1 MEIYVGLDV
10 AVETTSVCVVDGA
23 GKVVREAT
31 VPSDPD
37 AIEEFLANWGMEIKR
52 VGLEAYSL
60 SAWLFSQ
67 LSDRG
72 IPMHC
77 IETRHSKAVLKT
89 MINKTDRND
98 ARGIAQMMRTG
109 WFREVHV
116 KSVAAQTLRTLLVS
130 RKALLGRVLDMDNMI
145 RGLLRPF
152 GLKVGKVSTGRFQ
165 ARVLELVE
173 SVRDLSDI
181 VIPLLETR
189 GMMRRQYAELHK
201 LALRAARR
209 DDAVCRMMTVPG
221 VGAIVGLTFRAT
233 VDDPTR
239 FRRSRTVGAHFGL
252 TPRRYQSG
260 ETDRVGRISKCGDEL
275 TRTMLYEAAIAVL
288 TRIAR
293 PSRLRSWGLKLVK
306 RRGLKRAATAV
317 ARSIGVLLHRIWV
330 DGSVFHPDGCQTP
343 QGALAA

>member
-10 AVETTSVCVVDGA
+10 AVETTSVCVVDDA
-23 GKVVREAT
+23 GKVMREAT

-37 AIEEFLANWGMEIKR
+37 AIEEFLGNWGMAIKR

-60 SAWLFSQ
+60 SAWLCSQ

-77 IETRHSKAVLKT
+77 IETRHSKAMLKA

-116 KSVAAQTLRTLLVS
+116 KSVGAQTLRTLLVG
-130 RKALLGRVLDMDNMI
+130 RKAMLGKVLDMENMI
-145 RGLLRPF
+145 RGLIRPF
-152 GLKVGKVSTGRFQ
+152 GLKVGKVSVGRFE
-165 ARVLELVE
+165 ARVLELAE
-173 SVRDLSDI
+173 SVPNLTGI
-181 VIPLLETR
+181 VTPLLEAR
-189 GMMRRQYAELHK
+189 GMMRRQFAELHK
-201 LALRAARR
+201 LALRAARE
-209 DDAVCRMMTVPG
+209 DEAVCRMMTVPG
-221 VGAIVGLTFRAT
+221 VGAIVALTFRAT
-233 VDDPTR
+233 VDDPAR

-252 TPRRYQSG
+252 TPKRYQSG

-275 TRTMLYEAAIAVL
+275 TRTMLYEAAMAVL
-288 TRIAR
+288 TRIPR
-293 PSRLRSWGLKLVK
+293 QSRLRSWGLKLVK

-317 ARSIGVLLHRIWV
+317 ARSISVLLHRIWV
-330 DGSVFHPDGCQTP
+330 DGSEFRPDGSRP
-343 QGALAA
+343 QMALAA